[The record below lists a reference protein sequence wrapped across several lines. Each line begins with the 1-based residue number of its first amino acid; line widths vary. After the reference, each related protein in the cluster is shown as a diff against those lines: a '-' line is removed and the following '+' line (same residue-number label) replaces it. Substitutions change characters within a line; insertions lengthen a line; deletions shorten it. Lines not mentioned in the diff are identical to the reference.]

1 MHEKRKS
8 ETPSPEHSEITLK
21 LNNAKRDFEVSVFA
35 HSFGEQNGKSQIE
48 EEGASL
54 QYQNGGGES
63 KLKVAGAWI
72 NGNDW
77 QHLEEKLARN

>member
-35 HSFGEQNGKSQIE
+35 HSFGEQNGKS
-48 EEGASL
+48 
-54 QYQNGGGES
+54 
-63 KLKVAGAWI
+63 
-72 NGNDW
+72 
-77 QHLEEKLARN
+77 